1 MQKIIIEKMKDKK
14 LTHSQL
20 GRMIGVSQQYISK
33 FLQGKVKSPGFNFMV
48 KIADALDIDLNDFR

>member
-1 MQKIIIEKMKDKK
+1 
-14 LTHSQL
+14 
-20 GRMIGVSQQYISK
+20 MIGVSQQYISK